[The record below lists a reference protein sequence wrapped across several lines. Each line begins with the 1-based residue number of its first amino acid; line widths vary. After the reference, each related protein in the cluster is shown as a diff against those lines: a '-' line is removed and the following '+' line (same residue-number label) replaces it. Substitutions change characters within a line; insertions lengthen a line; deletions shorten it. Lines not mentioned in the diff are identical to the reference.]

1 MGDEEGVRRP
11 SAVLPVS
18 SSSNSNSNS
27 TSTNANASITVT
39 HSGPNIHTSKQYY
52 EISPDSGIHAVERQS
67 QLEAFELR
75 KKARSIAVSTDD
87 VEVRAHLRN
96 LNHPMCLFGED
107 PADRR
112 ERLRQLLARLG
123 VDALKKMKGEE
134 EGKSA
139 ADQEKA
145 EAASKSTWYHE
156 GSEALLRARY
166 SIAEYSLPR
175 ASQRLAEARSYRDLP
190 LEVREGTTQEL
201 YKRLRPWRLA
211 ARRWATSGRSVR
223 SASHRTGSSSPPV
236 PGLASAS
243 SGRCPRWSTGGR
255 SERTTS
261 TPTRSPGI
269 RRPPFPRIRRRR
281 LGGLPPAGTLLATAC
296 YDHSWR
302 LWDLGAGGGPEEL
315 LHQEGHSK
323 GVHDVA
329 FQGDGS
335 LAASAGR
342 DSFGRV
348 WDLRTGR
355 CIMFMEGHLKGI
367 ISVDFSPNGYQLVTG
382 SEDNTVKIWNIR
394 QRKLEYTIA
403 AHTNVV
409 SRVRFDRNTAGGA
422 YIASASYDA
431 TVKLWASPA
440 WTPIKTLAGHDG
452 KVMGVDM
459 SSGGG
464 GYIASCSFDRT
475 FKLWEPTLGH

>member
-1 MGDEEGVRRP
+1 
-11 SAVLPVS
+11 
-18 SSSNSNSNS
+18 
-27 TSTNANASITVT
+27 
-39 HSGPNIHTSKQYY
+39 
-52 EISPDSGIHAVERQS
+52 
-67 QLEAFELR
+67 
-75 KKARSIAVSTDD
+75 
-87 VEVRAHLRN
+87 
-96 LNHPMCLFGED
+96 
-107 PADRR
+107 
-112 ERLRQLLARLG
+112 
-123 VDALKKMKGEE
+123 MKGEE

-201 YKRLRPWRLA
+201 YKRLRTMEIGCSQVGDQRPVSSVSFSPDGQLI
-211 ARRWATSGRSVR
+211 ATSSWSGLCKLWAVPSLE
-223 SASHRTGSSSPPV
+223 HRRTLRAHNVNADKVTWHPQATLSQDPQAV
-236 PGLASAS
+236 NLASCGVDGSVFLWALEGETEEPLHSLTGHAPHRVAS
-243 SGRCPRWSTGGR
+243 VA
-255 SERTTS
+255 
-261 TPTRSPGI
+261 
-269 RRPPFPRIRRRR
+269 FH
-281 LGGLPPAGTLLATAC
+281 PAGTLLATAC

-355 CIMFMEGHLKGI
+355 CIMFMEGHLKVGGLQSS
-367 ISVDFSPNGYQLVTG
+367 ISIST
-382 SEDNTVKIWNIR
+382 
-394 QRKLEYTIA
+394 
-403 AHTNVV
+403 
-409 SRVRFDRNTAGGA
+409 
-422 YIASASYDA
+422 
-431 TVKLWASPA
+431 
-440 WTPIKTLAGHDG
+440 
-452 KVMGVDM
+452 
-459 SSGGG
+459 
-464 GYIASCSFDRT
+464 
-475 FKLWEPTLGH
+475 

>member
-1 MGDEEGVRRP
+1 
-11 SAVLPVS
+11 
-18 SSSNSNSNS
+18 
-27 TSTNANASITVT
+27 
-39 HSGPNIHTSKQYY
+39 
-52 EISPDSGIHAVERQS
+52 
-67 QLEAFELR
+67 
-75 KKARSIAVSTDD
+75 
-87 VEVRAHLRN
+87 
-96 LNHPMCLFGED
+96 
-107 PADRR
+107 
-112 ERLRQLLARLG
+112 
-123 VDALKKMKGEE
+123 MKGEE

-201 YKRLRPWRLA
+201 YKRLRTMEIGCSQVGDQRPVSSVCFSPDGQLI
-211 ARRWATSGRSVR
+211 ATSSWSGLCKLWAVPSLE
-223 SASHRTGSSSPPV
+223 HRRTLRAHNVNADKVTWHPQATLSQDPHAV
-236 PGLASAS
+236 NLASCGVDGSVFLWALEGETEEPLHSLTGHAPHRVAS
-243 SGRCPRWSTGGR
+243 VA
-255 SERTTS
+255 
-261 TPTRSPGI
+261 
-269 RRPPFPRIRRRR
+269 FH
-281 LGGLPPAGTLLATAC
+281 PAGTLLATAC

-355 CIMFMEGHLKGI
+355 CIMFMEGHLKVGGLQSS
-367 ISVDFSPNGYQLVTG
+367 ISIST
-382 SEDNTVKIWNIR
+382 
-394 QRKLEYTIA
+394 
-403 AHTNVV
+403 
-409 SRVRFDRNTAGGA
+409 
-422 YIASASYDA
+422 
-431 TVKLWASPA
+431 
-440 WTPIKTLAGHDG
+440 
-452 KVMGVDM
+452 
-459 SSGGG
+459 
-464 GYIASCSFDRT
+464 
-475 FKLWEPTLGH
+475 